1 MNALALVS
9 VLFVQYPLSATKR
22 LELQWQIRSFIRVE
36 ELSGCGFGVT
46 KPAGSL
52 SYQRG
57 GLRMRR
63 MCIDC
68 SGRGVLRAVPLLWPK
83 SRGWVRDWSGWL
95 CPVCVA
101 KRRERKREDN
111 TAFWQRIDALAKQIL

>member
-1 MNALALVS
+1 
-9 VLFVQYPLSATKR
+9 
-22 LELQWQIRSFIRVE
+22 
-36 ELSGCGFGVT
+36 
-46 KPAGSL
+46 
-52 SYQRG
+52 
-57 GLRMRR
+57 MRR